1 MTKDYNPMPSSTN
14 ESAEKLQRLTY
25 AVEDWMDFFKQNNE
39 RYYKFI
45 GFVYS
50 TSISKNEAAILQE
63 LARPQIQ
70 AVVLEA
76 HLDHLRGEFSGNTP
90 SPVIQPAAG
99 DPQLAPQAE
108 AVENHFRY
116 IFENTKNIQLK
127 IFDGM
132 IDGGFANCKVI
143 TEYVNTKDLD
153 QYITLKGVHD
163 NTLCGYDP
171 LAKEIHKGDGKYSFE
186 IYPKAKAEVEKEYG
200 ITLEQI
206 EFNAVPSDAFSWFFS
221 QGFGTQRQKIVMV
234 CDFYEK
240 EITYKMYYLITDPTH
255 PDQQITMLRED
266 YRRMVKEW
274 EDKGVPL
281 AAPKILKKVK
291 REEVKIK
298 KYIFIGNQIL
308 EEEDLDEWEFLPH
321 VFFDAKSKWMK
332 DGRQMTRPYAYHAMD
347 VQKAKNVCLQN
358 IINEIEN
365 ARQTDV
371 VIPKEAI
378 PSEEEYQQ
386 GWINPQ
392 KAQAA
397 LVYNQFS
404 QNPTQTVPLNPPQVL
419 QRAPVSDA
427 VIQMYQITDQT
438 IQAILGNYDAQQ
450 GVQNDMSGIA
460 IENGATQSNKAA
472 SQLWDNYR
480 TCMNQVLK
488 IMVSLFP
495 KYITT
500 ARTIPI
506 IDQKGKRGWLRVNDT
521 QQNPIYKIEYEM
533 NDLLVE
539 VKMDANFEVQRNRL
553 LKTLQGLMKAL
564 PQSKFSAFLNDPR
577 GINLILDNIECKDI
591 SLVKERYEEFSKEQ
605 EQKQAQQQQVALQM
619 NPEMNKMRIEQMQ
632 AAEKDKDRKVDLTK
646 TFLQKQ
652 IDDKKIESEIAATQA
667 DILISQ
673 GELAAKLASA
683 QAENQRT
690 QLESAIRLDEHA
702 YDKLE
707 RERQHE
713 FEKHDRMVNLI
724 NLLGDQNNGQSQST
738 STQNET

>member
-1 MTKDYNPMPSSTN
+1 MSDYGPMPATMN
-14 ESAEKLQRLTY
+14 ESAEKLQHLTY
-25 AVEDWMDFFKQNNE
+25 AVEDWMDFFKQNND

-63 LARPQIQ
+63 LSRPQIQ

-76 HLDHLRGEFSGNTP
+76 HLDHIRGEFSGNTP
-90 SPVIQPAAG
+90 SPIIQPAAG

-132 IDGGFANCKVI
+132 IDGGFSNAKVI
-143 TEYVNTKDLD
+143 TEYVNSKDLD
-153 QYITLKGVHD
+153 QYITMKGVHD

-171 LAKEIHKGDGKYSFE
+171 LAREIHKGDGKYSFE
-186 IYPKAKAEVEKEYG
+186 IYPKAKEEVEKEYG

-206 EFNAVPSDAFSWFFS
+206 EFNAVPSDSFSWFFS
-221 QGFGTQRQKIVMV
+221 QGFGNQRQKVVMV

-255 PDQQITMLRED
+255 PDRQITMLRED
-266 YRRMVKEW
+266 YRKMVKEW
-274 EDKGVPL
+274 EDNGVPL
-281 AAPKILKKVK
+281 AAPKILKKIK
-291 REEVKIK
+291 REQIKIK

-308 EEEDLDEWEFLPH
+308 EEDEMPEWEYLPH

-332 DGRQMTRPYAYHAMD
+332 DGRQMTRPYAYHAID
-347 VQKAKNVCLQN
+347 VQKAKNICLQN

-371 VIPKEAI
+371 VLPKEAI

-392 KAQAA
+392 KAQGA

-404 QNPTQTVPLNPPQVL
+404 QNPTQTVPLNAPQIL
-419 QRAPVSDA
+419 QRQPVSSS
-427 VIQMYQITDQT
+427 VIQMYQIADQT

-460 IENGATQSNKAA
+460 IENGATQSNKSAT
-472 SQLWDNYR
+472 QLWDNYR
-480 TCMNQVLK
+480 TSMNQVLK

-495 KYITT
+495 KYVTT

-521 QQNPIYKIEYEM
+521 KQNPIYKIEYEM

-553 LKTLQGLMKAL
+553 LKTLQGLMQAL
-564 PQSKFSAFLNDPR
+564 PQSDFAAFVNDPK

-591 SLVKERYEEFSKEQ
+591 SIVKEQFEQ
-605 EQKQAQQQQVALQM
+605 FKQQQDQKRAQQQQMALQM
-619 NPEMNKMRIEQMQ
+619 NPEMNKMRIAQMQ

-652 IDDKKIESEIAATQA
+652 LDDKKIESDVAKMQSDIVIAQ
-667 DILISQ
+667 S
-673 GELAAKLASA
+673 ELASKLASA
-683 QAENQRT
+683 SAEEQRT

-707 RERQHE
+707 RERKHE
-713 FEKHDRMVNLI
+713 FERHDRMVDLI
-724 NLLGDQNNGQSQST
+724 NLIGEQNNDQDQNAQSES
-738 STQNET
+738 